1 MERPGGTSRDS
12 RYPSLEVVDSDRLGC
27 VGRVGMALLV
37 SLPHPLFHPFIER
50 HAAWVAAVELVP
62 TTTRTSGIGWLGP
75 HPGWRTVEGIGRKR
89 KGRQAH

>member
-1 MERPGGTSRDS
+1 MERPGGTRDS

-27 VGRVGMALLV
+27 VGRVGVALLV
-37 SLPHPLFHPFIER
+37 SLPHPLFHPFIAR
-50 HAAWVAAVELVP
+50 HAACELVP

-75 HPGWRTVEGIGRKR
+75 HPGWRAVEETGRKI